1 MNDYRRYFIL
11 AHKTARDLAAA
22 QCQLAPTGYV
32 VEIKAP
38 TRTLEQ
44 NAKFWA
50 MLNEISAQVVWHGR
64 KLSSE
69 EWKIVFS
76 AALKKQEVIPG
87 IDGGFVAMGQS
98 TSRMTKGELSDLMEI
113 ICAFG
118 IEHNVKFNDNLI

>member
-1 MNDYRRYFIL
+1 M
-11 AHKTARDLAAA
+11 
-22 QCQLAPTGYV
+22 

-38 TRTLEQ
+38 TRSLEQ

-98 TSRMTKGELSDLMEI
+98 TSRMTKREMADLITI
-113 ICAFG
+113 IEAFG
-118 IEHNVKFNDNLI
+118 AQHDVIFSE